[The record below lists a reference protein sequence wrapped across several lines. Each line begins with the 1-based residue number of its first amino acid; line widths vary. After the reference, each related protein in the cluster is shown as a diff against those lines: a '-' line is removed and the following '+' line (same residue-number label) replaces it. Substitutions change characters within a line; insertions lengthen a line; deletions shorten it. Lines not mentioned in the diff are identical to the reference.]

1 MCYTNTNTNINTNS
15 LEEDKHMKYEL
26 TNNKSIAQYD
36 SINEF
41 YKYLCDTPFNEAFRW
56 ESHSSVDGS
65 YNFTKTHNF
74 DEAVNL
80 MKDGWSDMAKKL
92 NAKLQIKEKQ
102 NIVNKRKMVNSVAGF
117 QPIVPL
123 YLAGVPT
130 NMVSQKM
137 VPVKQKIVNIT
148 KSVSYS
154 ASVSTKT
161 IIEESIKAMQIV
173 KKLEAMGYRV
183 NLSVALGSK
192 ESDREVYAKVCIK
205 HANEKLNVSKLA
217 FPLVHPSM
225 LRRLFFRYIEVCP
238 DVTRSFVPGYGKP
251 IEGSN
256 LKKVFPD
263 EIILPARFAGNIENI
278 HSLEDLIR
286 ENKL

>member
-1 MCYTNTNTNINTNS
+1 MKHELIN
-15 LEEDKHMKYEL
+15 D
-26 TNNKSIAQYD
+26 KSIAQYD

-56 ESHSSVDGS
+56 EHHQSVSGS
-65 YNFTKTHNF
+65 YRFTQTNDF

-92 NAKLQIKEKQ
+92 NAKLQVNEKQ
-102 NIVNKRKMVNSVAGF
+102 NAMVNKRKMVNSVAGF

-154 ASVSTKT
+154 ACVSTET
-161 IIEESIKAMQIV
+161 IIEESVKAMQIV

-183 NLSVALGSK
+183 NLSIALGSIR
-192 ESDREVYAKVCIK
+192 SDRQLFSKVCIK

-225 LRRLFFRYIEVCP
+225 LRRLFFRFIEVCP
-238 DVTRSFVPGYGKP
+238 DTTKSFVGGYGMP
-251 IEGSN
+251 ATADQI
-256 LKKVFPD
+256 KKVYSE
-263 EIILPARFAGNIENI
+263 EIILPAKFKGNVENI

-286 ENKL
+286 ENEI

>member
-1 MCYTNTNTNINTNS
+1 MCYTNTNTNTNS

-41 YKYLCDTPFNEAFRW
+41 YKYLCDTPFNEPFRW
-56 ESHSSVDGS
+56 ERHSSVDGS
-65 YNFTKTHNF
+65 YNFTRTHNF
-74 DEAVNL
+74 EAAVEL

-102 NIVNKRKMVNSVAGF
+102 NAMVNKRKMVNSVAGF

-154 ASVSTKT
+154 ASVSTET

-205 HANEKLNVSKLA
+205 HANEKLNISKLA

>member
-1 MCYTNTNTNINTNS
+1 
-15 LEEDKHMKYEL
+15 MKK
-26 TNNKSIAQYD
+26 TMDGNKSISEFD

-56 ESHSSVDGS
+56 EHHVSVDSS
-65 YNFTKTHNF
+65 YRFTQTYNF

-92 NAKLQIKEKQ
+92 NAKLQVKEKQ
-102 NIVNKRKMVNSVAGF
+102 NAMVNKRKMVNSVAGF

-130 NMVSQKM
+130 NMVQQKM

-148 KSVSYS
+148 KSVTYS
-154 ASVSTKT
+154 VSVSTET
-161 IIEESIKAMQIV
+161 IIEESVKAMQIV

-183 NLSVALGSK
+183 NLSIALGSI
-192 ESDREVYAKVCIK
+192 EPDRQLFSKVCIK

-225 LRRLFFRYIEVCP
+225 LRRLFLRFIEVCP
-238 DVTRSFVPGYGKP
+238 DTTKSFIRGYGRP
-251 IEGSN
+251 ATADQI
-256 LKKVFPD
+256 KKVYSE
-263 EIILPARFAGNIENI
+263 EIILPAKFRGKVENI

-286 ENKL
+286 ENEV

>member
-1 MCYTNTNTNINTNS
+1 
-15 LEEDKHMKYEL
+15 MKK
-26 TNNKSIAQYD
+26 TMDGNKSISEFD

-56 ESHSSVDGS
+56 ADHSSVDSS
-65 YNFTKTHNF
+65 YSFTQTHNF

-92 NAKLQIKEKQ
+92 NAKLQVKEKQ
-102 NIVNKRKMVNSVAGF
+102 NAMVNKRKMVNSVAGF

-130 NMVSQKM
+130 NMVQQKM
-137 VPVKQKIVNIT
+137 VPVKQKIINIT
-148 KSVSYS
+148 KSVSYN
-154 ASVSTKT
+154 AGVSTET
-161 IIEESIKAMQIV
+161 IVEESVKAMQIV

-183 NLSVALGSK
+183 NLSIALGSI
-192 ESDREVYAKVCIK
+192 ELDRQLFSKVCIK

-225 LRRLFFRYIEVCP
+225 LRRLFFRFIEVCP
-238 DVTRSFVPGYGKP
+238 DTTKSFTWGYGRP
-251 IEGSN
+251 ATADQI
-256 LKKVFPD
+256 KKVYSE
-263 EIILPARFAGNIENI
+263 EIILPAKFRGNVENI

-286 ENKL
+286 ENEV

>member
-1 MCYTNTNTNINTNS
+1 
-15 LEEDKHMKYEL
+15 MKK
-26 TNNKSIAQYD
+26 TMDGNKSISEFD

-56 ESHSSVDGS
+56 ANHSSVDGS
-65 YNFTKTHNF
+65 YSFTQTHNF

-92 NAKLQIKEKQ
+92 NAKLQVREKQ
-102 NIVNKRKMVNSVAGF
+102 NAMVNKRKMVNSVTGF

-130 NMVSQKM
+130 NMVQQKM
-137 VPVKQKIVNIT
+137 VPVKQKIINIT
-148 KSVSYS
+148 KSVSYN
-154 ASVSTKT
+154 ADVNTKI
-161 IIEESIKAMQIV
+161 IIEESVKAMQIV

-183 NLSVALGSK
+183 NLSIVLGSI
-192 ESDREVYAKVCIK
+192 EPDRQLFSKVCIK

-225 LRRLFFRYIEVCP
+225 LRRLFFRFIEVCP
-238 DVTRSFVPGYGKP
+238 DTTKSFTWSYGRP
-251 IEGSN
+251 ATVDQI
-256 LKKVFPD
+256 KKVYGE
-263 EIILPARFAGNIENI
+263 EIILPAKFRGNVENI

-286 ENKL
+286 ENEV

>member
-1 MCYTNTNTNINTNS
+1 
-15 LEEDKHMKYEL
+15 MKK
-26 TNNKSIAQYD
+26 TMDGNKSISEFD

-56 ESHSSVDGS
+56 EHHVSVDGS
-65 YNFTKTHNF
+65 YSFTQTHNF
-74 DEAVNL
+74 GEAVNL
-80 MKDGWSDMAKKL
+80 MKDSWSDMAKKL

-102 NIVNKRKMVNSVAGF
+102 NAMVNKRKMVNSVAGF

-130 NMVSQKM
+130 NMVQQKM

-148 KSVSYS
+148 KSVTYS
-154 ASVSTKT
+154 ASVSTET
-161 IIEESIKAMQIV
+161 IVEESVKAMQIV

-183 NLSVALGSK
+183 NLSIALGSIK
-192 ESDREVYAKVCIK
+192 DDRQLFSKVCIK

-217 FPLVHPSM
+217 FPMVHPSM
-225 LRRLFFRYIEVCP
+225 LRRLFFRFIEVCP
-238 DVTRSFVPGYGKP
+238 DTTKSFTRGYGIP
-251 IEGSN
+251 ATADQI
-256 LKKVFPD
+256 KKVYSE
-263 EIILPARFAGNIENI
+263 EIILPAKFRGNVENI

-286 ENKL
+286 ENEV

>member
-1 MCYTNTNTNINTNS
+1 
-15 LEEDKHMKYEL
+15 MKK
-26 TNNKSIAQYD
+26 TMDGNKSISEFD

-56 ESHSSVDGS
+56 EHHQSVSGS
-65 YNFTKTHNF
+65 YRFTQTNDF

-92 NAKLQIKEKQ
+92 NAKLQVNEKQ
-102 NIVNKRKMVNSVAGF
+102 NAMVNKRKMVNSVAGF

-137 VPVKQKIVNIT
+137 VPVKQKIINIT

-154 ASVSTKT
+154 AFVSTET
-161 IIEESIKAMQIV
+161 IIEESVKAMQIV

-183 NLSVALGSK
+183 NLSIALGSK
-192 ESDREVYAKVCIK
+192 ESDGEVEVYAKVCIK
-205 HANEKLNVSKLA
+205 HANEKLNISKLA

-251 IEGSN
+251 IDASN